1 MQRAYRLRV
10 KERTAEQQAHLAALG
25 AAVEAER
32 QQQQQLLDEHAALQK
47 VREYKD
53 SLAQQL
59 PLGDGSMGP
68 PAEDSSGASGTQ
80 AAEAALPP
88 PSGRAALTSG
98 AAEDGGAD
106 ASCSSSTKVA
116 EICSGGSGSSEG
128 GGGACSSEGGGSGS
142 AALGSKDGDWEPVF
156 PSHWCK
162 VGLASGDLPRP
173 AAALVDAAAALA
185 DKQHALPYEG
195 SGGLLSGMAA
205 ALLAVPDVLCRR
217 LMGCIKPYQLVDR
230 ERGFRNLIKAAV
242 EEVRGQ
248 LERVACWELS
258 PHERL
263 WFGGGQP
270 HLGRCAF
277 CPAALLLPAAVQL
290 PLPCNA
296 SHLLPAPGWALMQ
309 WEANPAGR
317 RRVEYRLKVM
327 WTVRVSCSAWGSCSY
342 LEPGKLCLPP

>member
-1 MQRAYRLRV
+1 MAVHNASDPPPTPAPAHVQRAYRLRV

-32 QQQQQLLDEHAALQK
+32 QQQQQLLDEHAALHTVQ
-47 VREYKD
+47 EYKD

-88 PSGRAALTSG
+88 PSGQAALTSG
-98 AAEDGGAD
+98 AAAEDGGAD

-116 EICSGGSGSSEG
+116 EICGDTSGTSDGS
-128 GGGACSSEGGGSGS
+128 GGACSSEGGGSGG
-142 AALGSKDGDWEPVF
+142 AALGNTDGDWEPVF

-173 AAALVDAAAALA
+173 AAALMDTAAALA

-217 LMGCIKPYQLVDR
+217 LMGGIKPYQLVDR
-230 ERGFRNLIKAAV
+230 ERGFCNLIKAAV

-248 LERVACWELS
+248 A
-258 PHERL
+258 H
-263 WFGGGQP
+263 G
-270 HLGRCAF
+270 
-277 CPAALLLPAAVQL
+277 LL
-290 PLPCNA
+290 
-296 SHLLPAPGWALMQ
+296 
-309 WEANPAGR
+309 AGN
-317 RRVEYRLKVM
+317 
-327 WTVRVSCSAWGSCSY
+327 
-342 LEPGKLCLPP
+342 